1 METKLTVIL
10 IPTQELVV
18 ESLLKMKTLLSVD
31 TVIWKVINDFFQN
44 YESRYTVFSFKFSGM
59 AMKLWEKRGFTGSEK
74 FDERKYWAYGCHCFM
89 LGDRPMTDDRPM
101 PFGMPK
107 DVLDAQVSFYLPIKA

>member
-1 METKLTVIL
+1 
-10 IPTQELVV
+10 
-18 ESLLKMKTLLSVD
+18 
-31 TVIWKVINDFFQN
+31 
-44 YESRYTVFSFKFSGM
+44 M
-59 AMKLWEKRGFTGSEK
+59 AVKLWEKRGFTGSEK

-107 DVLDAQVSFYLPIKA
+107 DVLDAQVSFNFSILASFETKKSDFDLEIYFNFTNLLVWGNIVMTPV